1 MEVGWGSPPPPESI
15 QALRERFGNG
25 NVLAVAL
32 DMSVV
37 FAKRLELPP
46 LSMEERRRI
55 LSLDPRRY
63 FPVRDQAL
71 VAGVRDDDLV
81 VAVSQETFDQW
92 VDALGALGSVERVE
106 PVPAALT
113 RQLVAHG
120 VGEALVVLQDSG
132 GAGAT
137 LATVAEGRLQGL
149 RKVHAGA
156 GELPGLVVPVLGDS
170 GTCVVYPRD
179 EALASEL
186 AGHMREGG
194 EVEGVPAPPGAPA
207 LFAAAHGALLGLEGG
222 QDLTLLS
229 QGMERRLAVSR
240 RRRLAQGVAA
250 VVAALGLLGWSLDH
264 RREATLQALEREVAQ
279 AEAAAEPVLEQ
290 RAEAA
295 ALAEDLDQLMRAAE
309 ARPNPLEV
317 LLAVTR
323 VLPQDAYL
331 TRLSASGEDWE
342 LNGRARDAARLI
354 SLLEGSAVLTDVRFR
369 TATTRVR
376 VGGEELENFTVVFR
390 HVPAT

>member
-15 QALRERFGNG
+15 QALRERFGDG

-264 RREATLQALEREVAQ
+264 RREATFQALEREVAQ
-279 AEAAAEPVLEQ
+279 AEAAAEPVLER

-295 ALAEDLDQLMRAAE
+295 ALAEDLDQLIRAAE